1 VRRIF
6 ATEAGALAVAGWL
19 LGIPVGYALDRA
31 LVWLVKDVVN
41 IDLPV
46 LFPAGNVALALIGT
60 VALALLV
67 TLLPIRR
74 AVRFRPGDA
83 LRYG

>member
-1 VRRIF
+1 V
-6 ATEAGALAVAGWL
+6 LAVAGWV
-19 LGIPVGYALDRA
+19 LGVPLGYVLDRA

-46 LFPAGNVALALIGT
+46 LFPAANVALALVGT

-67 TLLPIRR
+67 TVLPIRR
-74 AVRFRPGDA
+74 AARLRPGDA

>member
-1 VRRIF
+1 M
-6 ATEAGALAVAGWL
+6 AGWL

-31 LVWLVKDVVN
+31 LVWLVKDVTN

-46 LFPAGNVALALIGT
+46 LFPPGNVALALIGT
-60 VALALLV
+60 VALALV
-67 TLLPIRR
+67 ITLLPIRR

>member
-1 VRRIF
+1 M
-6 ATEAGALAVAGWL
+6 LAVAGWL

-31 LVWLVKDVVN
+31 LVWLVKDVTN

-46 LFPAGNVALALIGT
+46 LFPAANVALALVGT
-60 VALALLV
+60 VALALLI

-74 AVRFRPGDA
+74 AVRLRPGDA
-83 LRYG
+83 LRYR